1 MKKPFV
7 IIGGLVALGVIG
19 VAALVVVFVLRSDDA
34 NLKTEAPAIPTASSG
49 TPAAS
54 STASSSDASLPAGTL
69 HFVIDATAGVPL
81 EVKYVVKETLRGIAD
96 SQAVGTTNAITGD
109 LYLTPAGLAAGVQSK
124 FVVDLTKLKTDESQ
138 RDNYVRQNVLQTGRF
153 PNAEFVVESI
163 SPFPAN
169 YVEGTEVS
177 LTMSGT
183 LTLHGVSKK
192 VDWAVKARR
201 QGKALTGIADLSFN
215 MSDFGIQPPEV
226 PIAKAQD
233 GVKLQMTIA
242 ATQKN

>member
-1 MKKPFV
+1 LKKPFV

-19 VAALVVVFVLRSDDA
+19 VAALVVIFVLRSDDA
-34 NLKTEAPAIPTASSG
+34 NLKTAAPAIPTASIG
-49 TPAAS
+49 TPTAS
-54 STASSSDASLPAGTL
+54 STASSNDAALPAGTL
-69 HFVIDATAGVPL
+69 HFVIDQTGTEA
-81 EVKYVVKETLRGIAD
+81 KYVVKETLRGIAD
-96 SQAVGTTNAITGD
+96 SLAVGTTNAVTGD
-109 LYLTPAGLAAGVQSK
+109 LYLTPAGLATGVQSK

-138 RDNYVRQNVLQTGRF
+138 RDNYIRQNVLQTGRF

-163 SPFPAN
+163 SPFPAG
-169 YVEGTEVS
+169 YVDGAEVS

-183 LTLHGVSKK
+183 LTVHGVSKK

-215 MSDFGIQPPEV
+215 MTDFSIQPPDV
-226 PIAKAQD
+226 QIAKAQN
-233 GVKLQMTIA
+233 GVTLQMTIA